1 MASASASASF
11 FPSTSTNKQTTSLPL
26 PARRLL
32 TKVRGGNDSPTS
44 IVVQPLMKGPADAYK
59 TVLALGVKK
68 ANQSASK
75 ILLLGLV
82 AGMQVGIG
90 AAMAVATLGGVPM
103 LQEQNPALAKV
114 LFGIVGL
121 PCSLL
126 MVVATGSELF
136 TGNTAIVG
144 TAFFEG
150 KITRQ
155 QLAKSWGFSFLGN
168 LLGASFLAV
177 LCNYA
182 GVFSQAAGTF
192 TAVAD
197 AKASLPFGVAIA
209 RGIVCNWLVCSAV
222 WCSTAAA
229 DLVSKAVVIL
239 MIITIFAALGFEHS
253 VANMFVGPFGALQK
267 SSRTGFF
274 KFFFKNLV
282 SAFPTSDISPNALF
296 FSLPGCKLVRFYL
309 TLSI

>member
-1 MASASASASF
+1 MKA
-11 FPSTSTNKQTTSLPL
+11 
-26 PARRLL
+26 PAE
-32 TKVRGGNDSPTS
+32 
-44 IVVQPLMKGPADAYK
+44 AYK
-59 TVLALGVKK
+59 TVLTLGIKK
-68 ANQSASK
+68 ANQPASK

-90 AAMAVATLGGVPM
+90 AAMAVATLGGVPL

-126 MVVATGSELF
+126 LVVATGSELF

-150 KITRQ
+150 KVSRQ
-155 QLAKSWGFSFLGN
+155 QLAKSWGCSYLGN
-168 LLGASFLAV
+168 LLGASFLAI

-197 AKASLPFGVAIA
+197 AKASLPFGVAVA

-229 DLVSKAVVIL
+229 DLVSKAVAIL

-253 VANMFVGPFGALQK
+253 IANMFVGPFGALQK
-267 SSRTGFF
+267 SSRTSFL

-282 SAFPTSDISPNALF
+282 SIYSPSHYVPRSTYLFNFRFPPF
-296 FSLPGCKLVRFYL
+296 LPPRLPFLHLFYL
-309 TLSI
+309 IGARHDWQHHRRLVIDGRHAAPCFRGQEHGEPTLLLFLG

>member
-1 MASASASASF
+1 MSV
-11 FPSTSTNKQTTSLPL
+11 PP

-32 TKVRGGNDSPTS
+32 TKVRGGSDSS
-44 IVVQPLMKGPADAYK
+44 IVVQPLMKAPAEAYK
-59 TVLALGVKK
+59 TVLTLGIKK
-68 ANQSASK
+68 ANQPASK

-90 AAMAVATLGGVPM
+90 AAMAVATLGGVPL

-126 MVVATGSELF
+126 LVVATGSELF
-136 TGNTAIVG
+136 TGNTAMVG

-150 KITRQ
+150 KVSRQ
-155 QLAKSWGFSFLGN
+155 QLAKSWGCSYLGN
-168 LLGASFLAV
+168 LLGASFLAI

-197 AKASLPFGVAIA
+197 AKASLPFGVAVA

-229 DLVSKAVVIL
+229 DLVSKAVAIL

-253 VANMFVGPFGALQK
+253 IANMFVGPFGALQK
-267 SSRTGFF
+267 SSRTSFL

-282 SAFPTSDISPNALF
+282 PVTIGNIIGGSLLMAGTQHLAFGGKNMVSPPSSSSSD
-296 FSLPGCKLVRFYL
+296 KKRE
-309 TLSI
+309 